1 MPLDW
6 WERRENNEAVLEQSA
21 IPPPYALLWEVR
33 LRKPC
38 ALCQLEFPF
47 GFKVMEVGAILQRP
61 CLRTV
66 PGSPAASRPADRKKG
81 FLAQFL
87 SKRNLSFKISLK
99 FKCNL
104 FKIYFPQDSF
114 STALP
119 MISSHSRSYFRFVCC
134 SQWFS
139 RL

>member
-1 MPLDW
+1 V
-6 WERRENNEAVLEQSA
+6 VLA
-21 IPPPYALLWEVR
+21 IFSGGGRGTCSPPPAACGRASWVEKWL
-33 LRKPC
+33 
-38 ALCQLEFPF
+38 
-47 GFKVMEVGAILQRP
+47 
-61 CLRTV
+61 
-66 PGSPAASRPADRKKG
+66 PAAQIAGADRKKG